1 MDVNEPPRKATYI
14 GSFPVTL
21 GNPRDRAQ
29 FIAKQLDSINRD
41 PATKTTGTSVV
52 ISMAL
57 CGIKVSSLNAQET
70 YMVHA
75 LRRVSF
81 STCLSELF
89 AFAARDP
96 GQPLNRQYCHV
107 FRTPSADILNSVIGG
122 AFQSAYTIRK
132 GSSTEAPPADERS
145 SSRMSELSTMSTASC
160 AFPNQTRAI
169 PLTSTLDSGAEPVS
183 TSSADDCFEP
193 CYLESVEDTFCNF
206 RHDYDPSSN
215 TNRTAAS
222 GPGSS
227 SIGTSSDRSN
237 TRPMADYKSPSTTV
251 RSKTSAHSDDS
262 AISSLADDLER
273 RVILE
278 IEKNAKDDVVSS
290 KSNNRRS
297 STGPRRSLRS
307 LVRRTAQNNDSGI
320 PSSTASFAQSAKSS
334 AQLGQTHSTT
344 NTGHK
349 QGPFG
354 IKHETATI
362 KKSTSHFENFANFV
376 KTNPVARKLRL
387 LAPGDSYHDLD
398 SRLRVAKWYHQGLPK
413 DIGISVLCQSS
424 LGTFLVLNNSA
435 LLVRGIEHVHEYQ
448 LVKESK
454 IGWYIKGS
462 SRAFPHLLMLV
473 AHYQTHR
480 DILPLLLDSAPIPA
494 S

>member
-1 MDVNEPPRKATYI
+1 MERDETPRNATYV

-21 GNPRDRAQ
+21 ASPRDRAH

-41 PATKTTGTSVV
+41 PVTNHAGTKVD
-52 ISMAL
+52 IRMML
-57 CGIKVSSLNAQET
+57 CGIKISSTHTQDT
-70 YMVHA
+70 HMVHA

-81 STCLSELF
+81 STCLGDLF

-96 GQPLNRQYCHV
+96 GQPLNRQFCHV
-107 FRTPSADILNSVIGG
+107 FRTSSADVLNSVIGG
-122 AFQSAYTIRK
+122 AFQSAYTLRK
-132 GSSTEAPPADERS
+132 GSTTEDEGRS
-145 SSRMSELSTMSTASC
+145 SSRMSELSTVSTASS
-160 AFPNQTRAI
+160 AFPNQI
-169 PLTSTLDSGAEPVS
+169 QPVS
-183 TSSADDCFEP
+183 ALIDLGVNDDECFEP
-193 CYLESVEDTFCNF
+193 SFLDSVDDTFCNF
-206 RHDYDPSSN
+206 RHDYNPATELPAPSV
-215 TNRTAAS
+215 NRKLNVN
-222 GPGSS
+222 
-227 SIGTSSDRSN
+227 DF
-237 TRPMADYKSPSTTV
+237 KSPSTTV
-251 RSKTSAHSDDS
+251 RSKTSAHSNDS

-278 IEKNAKDDVVSS
+278 IEKNAKVDT
-290 KSNNRRS
+290 KPRRS
-297 STGPRRSLRS
+297 STGSRRSLRS
-307 LVRRTAQNNDSGI
+307 LVRRTNESGYG
-320 PSSTASFAQSAKSS
+320 SSINHSS
-334 AQLGQTHSTT
+334 VTT
-344 NTGHK
+344 KMT
-349 QGPFG
+349 PIG
-354 IKHETATI
+354 IQHDTATI

-413 DIGISVLCQSS
+413 DIGISVLCQSA
-424 LGTFLVLNNSA
+424 LGTFLVLNNSS

-473 AHYQTHR
+473 AHYQSHR